1 MIRGQLQDIGHGLS
15 YRVDGDHLL
24 VWREESGEVVFTFVI
39 LETAAVHSALEAVG
53 EGLTLVIPG
62 GRAALLAE
70 KARRDPRLAE
80 RLRSGLRILKYRHIR
95 RLAGETTLTRGNLI
109 ERMGVDPP
117 ENEDPQLPLL

>member
-1 MIRGQLQDIGHGLS
+1 VQ
-15 YRVDGDHLL
+15 
-24 VWREESGEVVFTFVI
+24 
-39 LETAAVHSALEAVG
+39 TALAAVG

-95 RLAGETTLTRGNLI
+95 RLAEETTLTRGNLI